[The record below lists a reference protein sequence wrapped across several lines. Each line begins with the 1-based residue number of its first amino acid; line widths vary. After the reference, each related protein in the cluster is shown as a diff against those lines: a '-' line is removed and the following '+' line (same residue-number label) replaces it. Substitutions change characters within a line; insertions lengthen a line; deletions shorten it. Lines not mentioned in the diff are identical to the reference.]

1 MGRGGARPGGGRPK
15 GSKSYAEGPAYG
27 RPRSATYNGVKA
39 RIRELGRRKQEDAKK
54 EKVRLELQL
63 LPYDEPRLQ
72 AMELHTTHDL
82 GDSFLQWMKQIDGS
96 TTGIA
101 RGTPYRG
108 SVLAF
113 EPPLL
118 VSDESGEDNPIQTEL
133 DADDVIE

>member
-1 MGRGGARPGGGRPK
+1 MASGGYRPGAGRPK
-15 GSKSYAEGPAYG
+15 GAHSKGPDVG
-27 RPRSATYNGVKA
+27 RHRSETYRGVKA

-82 GDSFLQWMKQIDGS
+82 GDSFLRWMKQIDGS

-101 RGTPYRG
+101 RGTPYSG
-108 SVLAF
+108 QALAF

-118 VSDESGEDNPIQTEL
+118 DAIEVGEDDSVSLEL
-133 DADDVIE
+133 DATDATE

>member
-1 MGRGGARPGGGRPK
+1 MAGGGKRPGSGRPV
-15 GSKSYAEGPAYG
+15 GSKSFAGKTG
-27 RPRSATYNGVKA
+27 SRPRSESYRGVRA

-72 AMELHTTHDL
+72 ATELHTTHDL

-108 SVLAF
+108 SALAF

-118 VSDESGEDNPIQTEL
+118 VSDESGED
-133 DADDVIE
+133 

>member
-1 MGRGGARPGGGRPK
+1 VGRH
-15 GSKSYAEGPAYG
+15 
-27 RPRSATYNGVKA
+27 RSETYRGVKA

-82 GDSFLQWMKQIDGS
+82 GDSFLRWMKQIDGT
-96 TTGIA
+96 TTGIE
-101 RGTPYRG
+101 RGTPYSG
-108 SVLAF
+108 QALAF

-118 VSDESGEDNPIQTEL
+118 DYEEGKIVPSN
-133 DADDVIE
+133 